1 MNCIDFRVA
10 DSRVS
15 GPTTPTLNRH
25 SFVDASEPFSRQPRF
40 PSGSFSDLYKSD
52 LSYDGSE
59 RGLRSHAFYSSTGFD
74 TTDYLRIL
82 SVKDRFP
89 VVLLR

>member
-40 PSGSFSDLYKSD
+40 PSGSFSDLVTTEANED
-52 LSYDGSE
+52 F
-59 RGLRSHAFYSSTGFD
+59 GLMRFILQRVLILLIS
-74 TTDYLRIL
+74 YLRIL